1 MKKIFAC
8 VLAVCPMV
16 ASADYLDDKIA
27 ALTKEKLDKIAK
39 LEECQKSTKGL
50 KIAGITT
57 LGVSAIGI
65 GANIGEAVAL
75 KNYDAKINTA
85 VQTKSD
91 LEVQIIDAQRK
102 KAEEEAAK
110 LAAQSGV
117 NLVNQPVVTPGVDVN
132 NTCGTK
138 TCDAAT
144 PTQSGLD
151 LLNATEAVCKD
162 GNWVAKTCKENYSG
176 TQQTCTLNGATI
188 TYIDS
193 CKPVVTP
200 GVDVNNTCGTK
211 TCDAA
216 APTQSGLDLL
226 NATEAVCKDGNW
238 VAKTCKDNYSGTQQT
253 CTLNGATVTYIDSCR
268 LTAPTEKQ
276 CPQVTDE
283 WKAQN
288 NAKSGA
294 CDTTTGQ
301 LYITECADTHTEVKD
316 TNGRITE
323 CQQKQ
328 EQTQPVVQERKH
340 HEMCTAAE
348 TAAIPNAVTSWW
360 YNGKC
365 VAKSCKPNTYLHVK
379 NGVSQGQCM
388 TACPA
393 WQITDWANGG
403 QACDVAK
410 PKPVDPTPVQ
420 EQCQEKKQ
428 GWAYWK
434 KTSQTCG
441 CETTVCGKNYRA
453 TASSTDSGCMDRCV
467 QYLEN
472 KINDRSIELKP
483 DPSMNNS
490 TPAATTKAE
499 LSACKQNSIPGIT
512 NDMSCNLACDKYAT
526 GANCKLTEAKVSGN
540 ACYCNPAPGVI
551 KPGRDMGGAMIK
563 YTYSY
568 DSANYDA
575 IGTFTVDGQK
585 YSAIGHVMVL
595 GPSKHKQVLNRAVEE
610 KLESLGYTNFQLY
623 CNGCP

>member
-91 LEVQIIDAQRK
+91 LDVQIIDAQRK

-132 NTCGTK
+132 NTCGAK
-138 TCDAAT
+138 TCDAAA

-340 HEMCTAAE
+340 HEMCTAEE
-348 TAAIPNAVTSWW
+348 TAAIPNAATAWW

-393 WQITDWANGG
+393 WQIINWANGG

-410 PKPVDPTPVQ
+410 TKPVDPTPVQ
-420 EQCQEKKQ
+420 ETCARVNQIASNDSSCKSQCAKFATDNKCFWNQQ
-428 GWAYWK
+428 YLWK
-434 KTSQTCG
+434 NNICICSPTDADRREIENFVPNVPVQQNDT
-441 CETTVCGKNYRA
+441 TTV
-453 TASSTDSGCMDRCV
+453 V
-467 QYLEN
+467 
-472 KINDRSIELKP
+472 
-483 DPSMNNS
+483 
-490 TPAATTKAE
+490 TPQIVEPIKAPE
-499 LSACKQNSIPGIT
+499 
-512 NDMSCNLACDKYAT
+512 
-526 GANCKLTEAKVSGN
+526 
-540 ACYCNPAPGVI
+540 
-551 KPGRDMGGAMIK
+551 KPGRDMGGA
-563 YTYSY
+563 
-568 DSANYDA
+568 A
-575 IGTFTVDGQK
+575 IYYKERVKGVVGNPVVTVDGVEYKASAATMFPSQREQSGLDNLTK
-585 YSAIGHVMVL
+585 KLNDAGYS
-595 GPSKHKQVLNRAVEE
+595 
-610 KLESLGYTNFQLY
+610 NFNLVKA
-623 CNGCP
+623 N

>member
-91 LEVQIIDAQRK
+91 LDVQIIDAQRK

-138 TCDAAT
+138 TCDAAA

-188 TYIDS
+188 
-193 CKPVVTP
+193 
-200 GVDVNNTCGTK
+200 
-211 TCDAA
+211 
-216 APTQSGLDLL
+216 
-226 NATEAVCKDGNW
+226 
-238 VAKTCKDNYSGTQQT
+238 
-253 CTLNGATVTYIDSCR
+253 TYIDSCR

-348 TAAIPNAVTSWW
+348 TAAIPNAATAWW
-360 YNGKC
+360 STAVKPAKC
-365 VAKSCKPNTYLHVK
+365 VARSCKPGSFLWVK
-379 NGVSQGQCM
+379 GNASQGECKS
-388 TACPA
+388 ACPA
-393 WQITDWANGG
+393 WQIINWANGG

-410 PKPVDPTPVQ
+410 TKPVDPTPVQ
-420 EQCQEKKQ
+420 ETCARVNQIASNDSSCKSQCAKFATDNKCFWNQQ
-428 GWAYWK
+428 YLWK
-434 KTSQTCG
+434 NNICICSPTDADRREIENFVPNVPVQQNDT
-441 CETTVCGKNYRA
+441 TTV
-453 TASSTDSGCMDRCV
+453 V
-467 QYLEN
+467 
-472 KINDRSIELKP
+472 
-483 DPSMNNS
+483 
-490 TPAATTKAE
+490 TPQIVEPIKAPE
-499 LSACKQNSIPGIT
+499 
-512 NDMSCNLACDKYAT
+512 
-526 GANCKLTEAKVSGN
+526 
-540 ACYCNPAPGVI
+540 
-551 KPGRDMGGAMIK
+551 KPGRDMGGA
-563 YTYSY
+563 
-568 DSANYDA
+568 A
-575 IGTFTVDGQK
+575 IYYKERVKGVVGNPVVTVDGVEYKASAATMFPSQREQSGVDNLTK
-585 YSAIGHVMVL
+585 KLNDAGYS
-595 GPSKHKQVLNRAVEE
+595 
-610 KLESLGYTNFQLY
+610 NFNLVKA
-623 CNGCP
+623 N

>member
-27 ALTKEKLDKIAK
+27 SLTQEKLNKIAK

-75 KNYDAKINTA
+75 NKLDSKIETA
-85 VQTKSD
+85 QQTKSD
-91 LEVQIIDAQRK
+91 LDIQITDIQRK
-102 KAEEEAAK
+102 KVEGEAAK

-138 TCDAAT
+138 TCDAVA

-176 TQQTCTLNGATI
+176 TQQTCTLNGATV

-193 CKPVVTP
+193 CKPVVTS

-211 TCDAA
+211 ICDAV

-238 VAKTCKDNYSGTQQT
+238 VAKTCKENYSGTQQT

-294 CDTTTGQ
+294 CDTTTGK
-301 LYITECADTHTEVKD
+301 LYITECADTHTEVKYA
-316 TNGRITE
+316 NGRITE

-340 HEMCTAAE
+340 HEMCSAEE
-348 TAAIPNAVTSWW
+348 TAAIPNAATAWW
-360 YNGKC
+360 STAVKPAKC
-365 VAKSCKPNTYLHVK
+365 VARSCKPGSFLWVK
-379 NGVSQGQCM
+379 GNASQGECKS
-388 TACPA
+388 ACPA
-393 WQITDWANGG
+393 WQIKSWSAGG
-403 QACDVAK
+403 QACDTTISQPEDELVVKECTENKEAFKTRQHAKEVACDTNRGIWYIVECADNYRPDIYPGDRFPRACVEK
-410 PKPVDPTPVQ
+410 EQTNRNTNIIPSVPVQ
-420 EQCQEKKQ
+420 KNNCPEGFVDIKGVPVYYGYQYMPYAPQMNVGIKVDGRFFYRCGVVSGVDSKTMSDA
-428 GWAYWK
+428 GWRK
-434 KTSQTCG
+434 
-441 CETTVCGKNYRA
+441 R
-453 TASSTDSGCMDRCV
+453 
-467 QYLEN
+467 
-472 KINDRSIELKP
+472 
-483 DPSMNNS
+483 
-490 TPAATTKAE
+490 KAE
-499 LSACKQNSIPGIT
+499 E
-512 NDMSCNLACDKYAT
+512 LALA
-526 GANCKLTEAKVSGN
+526 KLKEMK
-540 ACYCNPAPGVI
+540 YCN
-551 KPGRDMGGAMIK
+551 
-563 YTYSY
+563 Y
-568 DSANYDA
+568 
-575 IGTFTVDGQK
+575 
-585 YSAIGHVMVL
+585 
-595 GPSKHKQVLNRAVEE
+595 
-610 KLESLGYTNFQLY
+610 KLEYSSDAVYK
-623 CNGCP
+623 